1 MNLRLLFGLT
11 TALLF
16 FSPFERV
23 ALAQSDPGARPVI
36 VQYVAPPECASNEAF
51 QILLKT
57 EIARSPNPARPWRFS
72 VRILRQPGSY
82 EGTLTTETGIRQVTA
97 SRCDDVTSAF
107 AVIIAMAEPE
117 PSPEA
122 APPPPPPPLPPPP
135 PPEAIAP
142 PPPPVELLAPP
153 DQAPPRGDQGSQREW
168 RIGGRA
174 LGSNHGSGTVGGIG
188 FGSIEL
194 PWGFRKMMFEI
205 GVGALSGGLGATSQ
219 TSPPTG
225 SPGTISYIVLDTQA
239 CLIDLPIAQTGLS
252 VLGCLRLAGAS
263 FKSNNQGG
271 GAFWTGGGPRL
282 RWQSPVRVFL
292 EVNFDAM
299 YGTVSSGE
307 GNNAGWIDAGL
318 SLGIRL

>member
-23 ALAQSDPGARPVI
+23 ALAQSDQAARPVI
-36 VQYVAPPECASNEAF
+36 VQYVAPPECGSNVAF
-51 QILLKT
+51 QVLLKT

-72 VRILRQPGSY
+72 VRIVRQPGSY
-82 EGTLTTETGIRQVTA
+82 EGTLTTETGVRQVTA
-97 SRCDDVTSAF
+97 NRCDDVTSAF

-117 PSPEA
+117 PQ
-122 APPPPPPPLPPPP
+122 LPPPP
-135 PPEAIAP
+135 APPPTPAAVAP
-142 PPPPVELLAPP
+142 PPPPVLLPIP
-153 DQAPPRGDQGSQREW
+153 QDQDPPRGDEASPLEW
-168 RIGGRA
+168 RLGARA
-174 LGSNHGSGTVGGIG
+174 LGSNHGSGTVGGFG
-188 FGSIEL
+188 FGSVEL

-219 TSPPTG
+219 ASG
-225 SPGTISYIVLDTQA
+225 SGMISYVVLDTQA

-263 FKSNNQGG
+263 FKAGTQGG

-282 RWQSPVRVFL
+282 RWQTPVRVFV

-307 GNNAGWIDAGL
+307 GNDAGWIDAGL
-318 SLGIRL
+318 SLGFRL